1 MMVVMLMIEVEMVI
15 LRIETVI
22 MMMEMMGIM
31 GMEMVMMNGGAD
43 EGEIVIMMVEM
54 VVVKAG
60 VVIMW

>member
-1 MMVVMLMIEVEMVI
+1 MVVVMLMIEVEMVI